1 MCLGTPVYIGE
12 SCEGF
17 LYVSFFPQK
26 ESLVNFFSIIELN
39 LITFYLIALILVGT
53 VFFDGKD
60 GGKG

>member
-1 MCLGTPVYIGE
+1 MKAFSMCL
-12 SCEGF
+12 
-17 LYVSFFPQK
+17 FFPRK

-60 GGKG
+60 GGRDKQKHKGEA